1 MAENSSSHRRSGL
14 RPNIGNNYQQKRF
27 PKLGISKYQTAA
39 DTITRSDSSDIRSGE
54 GVHNTELN
62 LVNSPWRNIQFSHN
76 KDGSH
81 QVQIHMVQ
89 GGPSR
94 RASKRNYDQHW
105 REQQVVFPVVPGG
118 PQEERPCFKQLDP
131 EDKARL
137 EPVDFPLT
145 GFCNEAVFPLGQIAF
160 PVTLSDGKHSRTVTV
175 NFMVMPAT
183 SRHDILLRRRSQRE
197 FSIITSIPHAA
208 CGFPT
213 ETGVAILYSSKE
225 VMSVDDEPPTKAVK
239 TSASDEPEKWV
250 LNGEYPEQTILL
262 GHAMSP
268 TIRIQLKSLL
278 SNNKDIF
285 AWCPADM
292 TGVPRDIA
300 QHCLN
305 IKPSVDPVIQGRRS
319 FSEEKAKAMDE
330 QVTELLNAGIL
341 RKVKYHTWVAN
352 LVMVQ
357 KHNGGWRMCVDFK
370 DLNKACPRDCY
381 ALPEI
386 DKKVDSLASFR
397 WKCFLDCYKG
407 YHQVQMKEED
417 EEKTAF
423 RTDKGIYCYT
433 KMPFGLRNAGATY
446 QRLMDTIFSEDI
458 GKTVEVYMDDLVIM
472 SHEEETML
480 HNIQRTFDSLR
491 SVNLKLNPTKC
502 SFGMEEGKFLG
513 FIVTKDGFKVNPE
526 KVQTIQQ
533 MPSPAT
539 VKEMQRLAGRLAT
552 LNRFLANHAAKSYP
566 FISTLRNCGKKTPF
580 QWTPE
585 AEAAFKQMKEYL
597 IQLPTLTAP
606 KEKEP
611 LILYLSAAEVAVGA
625 ILMVERENI
634 QTPIYYISKML
645 TGPETRYS
653 MIEKLVLALVHA
665 SRRLRRYF
673 SGHVITVLTNYH
685 LGQIL
690 SKPDIAGRLAKWA
703 IELGGYN
710 IFYKPRPAIKGQ
722 NPTPVFD
729 DRVWT
734 LHTDGASNDD
744 GAGAGLR
751 LVSPDNHELTYA
763 IRLDFQSTNNEAE
776 YEAFLAGLRLALKMG
791 AKNLEANV
799 DSKLVAEQ
807 VNGRY
812 DAKGEAMA
820 LYLGQARMLINQ
832 FQTFKINHINR
843 SENKHADALS
853 KLAATSFKHLAKEV
867 RIEVLSNPS
876 IHLKQV
882 CVIEMGSPSWMSPII
897 LYLQH
902 GKLPEG
908 KAEARKIQ
916 HKAINY
922 EMADGVLY
930 RKSFMGPLLRCVDKT
945 DAQYL
950 VREIH
955 EGLCGIHAG
964 PRMVVAKIMSA
975 GYYWP

>member
-1 MAENSSSHRRSGL
+1 
-14 RPNIGNNYQQKRF
+14 
-27 PKLGISKYQTAA
+27 
-39 DTITRSDSSDIRSGE
+39 
-54 GVHNTELN
+54 
-62 LVNSPWRNIQFSHN
+62 
-76 KDGSH
+76 
-81 QVQIHMVQ
+81 
-89 GGPSR
+89 
-94 RASKRNYDQHW
+94 
-105 REQQVVFPVVPGG
+105 
-118 PQEERPCFKQLDP
+118 
-131 EDKARL
+131 
-137 EPVDFPLT
+137 
-145 GFCNEAVFPLGQIAF
+145 
-160 PVTLSDGKHSRTVTV
+160 
-175 NFMVMPAT
+175 
-183 SRHDILLRRRSQRE
+183 
-197 FSIITSIPHAA
+197 
-208 CGFPT
+208 
-213 ETGVAILYSSKE
+213 
-225 VMSVDDEPPTKAVK
+225 
-239 TSASDEPEKWV
+239 
-250 LNGEYPEQTILL
+250 
-262 GHAMSP
+262 
-268 TIRIQLKSLL
+268 
-278 SNNKDIF
+278 
-285 AWCPADM
+285 M

-305 IKPSVDPVIQGRRS
+305 IKPSAQPVTQARRS

-330 QVTELLNAGIL
+330 QVVELPNAGIL
-341 RKVKYHTWVAN
+341 REVKYHTWVAN
-352 LVMVQ
+352 PVMVQ

-417 EEKTAF
+417 EDKTAF
-423 RTDKGIYCYT
+423 RTDKGIFCYT

-446 QRLMDTIFSEDI
+446 QRLMDTVFKDNI

-472 SHEEETML
+472 SHGEDLML
-480 HNIQRTFDSLR
+480 TNIQRTFDFLR

-513 FIVTKDGFKVNPE
+513 FIVTREGFKVNPE
-526 KVQTIQQ
+526 KVQAIQQ

-539 VKEMQRLAGRLAT
+539 MKEMQILAGRLAA

-566 FISTLRNCGKKTPF
+566 FMSTLRNCGKKTPF
-580 QWTPE
+580 QRTPE
-585 AEAAFKQMKEYL
+585 AEAAFKQMKECL

-606 KEKEP
+606 KEREP
-611 LILYLSAAEVAVGA
+611 LILYLSAAEVAVGVV
-625 ILMVERENI
+625 LMVERDNV
-634 QTPIYYISKML
+634 QTPTYYISKML

-690 SKPDIAGRLAKWA
+690 SKPDVAGRLAKWA

-710 IFYKPRPAIKGQ
+710 IFYKPRPAIKGQILADFATEVPIDKIQECEAIQ

-763 IRLDFQSTNNEAE
+763 IRLDFQNTNNEAE

-799 DSKLVAEQ
+799 DSKLIAEQ
-807 VNGRY
+807 VNGHY

-820 LYLGQARMLINQ
+820 LYLEQARMLISQ
-832 FQTFKINHINR
+832 FQTFKVNHINR

-882 CVIEMGSPSWMSPII
+882 NIIEVGNPSWMSPII

-902 GKLPEG
+902 GKLPEE
-908 KAEARKIQ
+908 KAEARKLQ

-930 RKSFMGPLLRCVDKT
+930 RKSFMGPLLCCVDKT
-945 DAQYL
+945 DAHTWSEKSMKVYAEYM
-950 VREIH
+950 RDR
-955 EGLCGIHAG
+955 A
-964 PRMVVAKIMSA
+964 
-975 GYYWP
+975 

>member
-1 MAENSSSHRRSGL
+1 
-14 RPNIGNNYQQKRF
+14 
-27 PKLGISKYQTAA
+27 
-39 DTITRSDSSDIRSGE
+39 
-54 GVHNTELN
+54 
-62 LVNSPWRNIQFSHN
+62 
-76 KDGSH
+76 
-81 QVQIHMVQ
+81 
-89 GGPSR
+89 
-94 RASKRNYDQHW
+94 
-105 REQQVVFPVVPGG
+105 
-118 PQEERPCFKQLDP
+118 
-131 EDKARL
+131 
-137 EPVDFPLT
+137 
-145 GFCNEAVFPLGQIAF
+145 
-160 PVTLSDGKHSRTVTV
+160 
-175 NFMVMPAT
+175 
-183 SRHDILLRRRSQRE
+183 
-197 FSIITSIPHAA
+197 
-208 CGFPT
+208 
-213 ETGVAILYSSKE
+213 
-225 VMSVDDEPPTKAVK
+225 
-239 TSASDEPEKWV
+239 
-250 LNGEYPEQTILL
+250 
-262 GHAMSP
+262 
-268 TIRIQLKSLL
+268 
-278 SNNKDIF
+278 
-285 AWCPADM
+285 
-292 TGVPRDIA
+292 
-300 QHCLN
+300 
-305 IKPSVDPVIQGRRS
+305 
-319 FSEEKAKAMDE
+319 
-330 QVTELLNAGIL
+330 
-341 RKVKYHTWVAN
+341 
-352 LVMVQ
+352 
-357 KHNGGWRMCVDFK
+357 
-370 DLNKACPRDCY
+370 
-381 ALPEI
+381 
-386 DKKVDSLASFR
+386 
-397 WKCFLDCYKG
+397 
-407 YHQVQMKEED
+407 
-417 EEKTAF
+417 
-423 RTDKGIYCYT
+423 
-433 KMPFGLRNAGATY
+433 
-446 QRLMDTIFSEDI
+446 
-458 GKTVEVYMDDLVIM
+458 
-472 SHEEETML
+472 
-480 HNIQRTFDSLR
+480 
-491 SVNLKLNPTKC
+491 
-502 SFGMEEGKFLG
+502 MEEGKFLG

-526 KVQTIQQ
+526 KVQTIQL

-539 VKEMQRLAGRLAT
+539 IKEMQRLAGRLAA

-625 ILMVERENI
+625 VLMVERENI

-645 TGPETRYS
+645 TGPKT
-653 MIEKLVLALVHA
+653 L
-665 SRRLRRYF
+665 
-673 SGHVITVLTNYH
+673 LTNYH

-710 IFYKPRPAIKGQ
+710 ICYKPRPGIKGQVLADFATEVPVDKVQECEAIQ

-751 LVSPDNHELTYA
+751 LVSLDNHELTYA

-799 DSKLVAEQ
+799 DSKLEAEQ

-820 LYLGQARMLINQ
+820 LYLEQARMLINQ
-832 FQTFKINHINR
+832 FQTFKVIHINR

-853 KLAATSFKHLAKEV
+853 KLAASSFKHLAKEV

-882 CVIEMGSPSWMSPII
+882 SVIEMGNPSWMSPII

-922 EMADGVLY
+922 EMADGILY
-930 RKSFMGPLLRCVDKT
+930 RKSFMGPLLRCVDKI

-975 GYYWP
+975 G

>member
-1 MAENSSSHRRSGL
+1 
-14 RPNIGNNYQQKRF
+14 
-27 PKLGISKYQTAA
+27 
-39 DTITRSDSSDIRSGE
+39 
-54 GVHNTELN
+54 
-62 LVNSPWRNIQFSHN
+62 
-76 KDGSH
+76 
-81 QVQIHMVQ
+81 
-89 GGPSR
+89 
-94 RASKRNYDQHW
+94 
-105 REQQVVFPVVPGG
+105 
-118 PQEERPCFKQLDP
+118 
-131 EDKARL
+131 
-137 EPVDFPLT
+137 
-145 GFCNEAVFPLGQIAF
+145 
-160 PVTLSDGKHSRTVTV
+160 
-175 NFMVMPAT
+175 
-183 SRHDILLRRRSQRE
+183 
-197 FSIITSIPHAA
+197 
-208 CGFPT
+208 
-213 ETGVAILYSSKE
+213 
-225 VMSVDDEPPTKAVK
+225 
-239 TSASDEPEKWV
+239 
-250 LNGEYPEQTILL
+250 
-262 GHAMSP
+262 
-268 TIRIQLKSLL
+268 
-278 SNNKDIF
+278 
-285 AWCPADM
+285 
-292 TGVPRDIA
+292 
-300 QHCLN
+300 
-305 IKPSVDPVIQGRRS
+305 
-319 FSEEKAKAMDE
+319 
-330 QVTELLNAGIL
+330 
-341 RKVKYHTWVAN
+341 
-352 LVMVQ
+352 
-357 KHNGGWRMCVDFK
+357 
-370 DLNKACPRDCY
+370 
-381 ALPEI
+381 
-386 DKKVDSLASFR
+386 
-397 WKCFLDCYKG
+397 
-407 YHQVQMKEED
+407 
-417 EEKTAF
+417 
-423 RTDKGIYCYT
+423 
-433 KMPFGLRNAGATY
+433 
-446 QRLMDTIFSEDI
+446 
-458 GKTVEVYMDDLVIM
+458 
-472 SHEEETML
+472 
-480 HNIQRTFDSLR
+480 
-491 SVNLKLNPTKC
+491 
-502 SFGMEEGKFLG
+502 MEEGKFLG

-526 KVQTIQQ
+526 KVQTIQL

-539 VKEMQRLAGRLAT
+539 VKEMQRLAGRLAA

-597 IQLPTLTAP
+597 IQLLTLTAP

-625 ILMVERENI
+625 VLMVERENI

-665 SRRLRRYF
+665 SRRLRR
-673 SGHVITVLTNYH
+673 
-685 LGQIL
+685 
-690 SKPDIAGRLAKWA
+690 
-703 IELGGYN
+703 
-710 IFYKPRPAIKGQ
+710 PAIKGQVLADFATEVPVDKVQECEAIQ

-807 VNGRY
+807 VNRRY

-820 LYLGQARMLINQ
+820 LYLEQARMLINQ
-832 FQTFKINHINR
+832 FQTFKVNHINR

-882 CVIEMGSPSWMSPII
+882 SVIEMGNPSWMSPII

-922 EMADGVLY
+922 EMADGILY

-975 GYYWP
+975 GYYWPGMHMDAVDLLRRCEACQRHAPKTLRPKNPLIPVTSAWPFQQWGIDLVGPFPDAPGAIRVTIAHYF